1 MPNQRKT
8 LWQDLTQDSAF
19 DVVVVGGGVNGIGTY
34 REMALQGLRVLLVER
49 GDFASGC
56 SAAPS
61 RMIHGG
67 LRYLENGEFD
77 LVRESLRERDALL
90 QNAPHMV
97 HPLPTVIPITSTF
110 SGLFNAGASF
120 LGLSRKPA
128 RRGAVPI
135 KLGLGLYDWVT
146 RKRRLMPKH
155 SFAGPKATRRDWPDL
170 MAEAKYTA
178 TYHDAWIG
186 YPERLCLEMI
196 ADVTAANPRC
206 LALNYADL
214 SRDETGFCVTCQ
226 VTGQKVAVTPK
237 LVVNATGAWL
247 DETVRELGGAKQT
260 PMVEGTKGSHL
271 ILDHPTLHRALNG
284 SMVFFENDDGRVC
297 IVFPF
302 HDRVLAGST
311 DIRVQKPG
319 RVRCEPEEA
328 DYILTSLRGVFPDL
342 TFAVSQIVFSYSG
355 IRPLPQSTQ
364 DFTGRISRGHDIRL
378 LDGAVP
384 QLCMIG
390 GKWTTFRAFAAQV
403 CDQALAILGH
413 TRRSD
418 TLALAIGGGAGF
430 KGQSTR
436 VTQSL
441 RAEHGLS
448 AARATHLL
456 KRYGSAAPK
465 IAAACP
471 PDDRPI
477 ATNTEYSRAELAYL
491 VRREHVLSLSD
502 LALRRTDLAISGV
515 ISDQII
521 TALAEIFATET
532 GLPPDAVAVQR
543 KALMDELQDYHG
555 VSAETLK
562 SRNTE
567 RTAQCA

>member
-1 MPNQRKT
+1 MPDQRST
-8 LWQDLTQDSAF
+8 TWQNLTRDSAF

-34 REMALQGLRVLLVER
+34 RELALQGLRVLLVER
-49 GDFASGC
+49 ADFASGC

-77 LVRESLRERDALL
+77 LVRESLQERDALL
-90 QNAPHMV
+90 LNAPHMV

-110 SGLFNAGASF
+110 SGLFNAAASF
-120 LGLSRKPA
+120 FGLSSKPA

-155 SFAGPKATRRDWPDL
+155 RFAGPRATKREWPDL
-170 MAEAKYTA
+170 MPDVKYTA

-196 ADVTAANPRC
+196 ADVAAANPNC
-206 LALNYADL
+206 CALNYAEL
-214 SRDETGFCVTCQ
+214 AAAPAGFVLTCN
-226 VTGQKVAVTPK
+226 VTGMQMPVRAK
-237 LVVNATGAWL
+237 LVVNSTGAWL
-247 DETVRELGGAKQT
+247 DETVAQIGGVPQT
-260 PMVEGTKGSHL
+260 RMVEGTKGSHL
-271 ILDHPTLHRALNG
+271 ILEHPALHAALKGN
-284 SMVFFENDDGRVC
+284 MVFFENDDGRVC

-319 RVRCEPEEA
+319 RVRCEPEETE
-328 DYILTSLRGVFPDL
+328 YILSSLRGVFPGMMFDP
-342 TFAVSQIVFSYSG
+342 SQIVFSYSG
-355 IRPLPQSTQ
+355 IRPLPQSDQ
-364 DFTGRISRGHDIRL
+364 DFTGRISRGHDIRR
-378 LDGAVP
+378 LDGEVP

-390 GKWTTFRAFAAQV
+390 GKWTTFRAFGAQL
-403 CDQALAILGH
+403 CDQALVILG
-413 TRRSD
+413 RQRLRD
-418 TLALAIGGGAGF
+418 TLDLAIGGGARF
-430 KGQSTR
+430 EAQSR
-436 VTQSL
+436 HILQSL
-441 RAEHGLS
+441 RADYRLT

-456 KRYGSAAPK
+456 QRYGSNAVMVAEACPTDDQP
-465 IAAACP
+465 IAA
-471 PDDRPI
+471 
-477 ATNTEYSRAELAYL
+477 TTEYTKAELAYL
-491 VRREHVLSLSD
+491 IRNEQVVNLSD

-515 ISDQII
+515 LSEQII
-521 TALAEIFATET
+521 AALAEVMEAET
-532 GLPPDAVAVQR
+532 GLPSDAIAAQAKSLVT
-543 KALMDELQDYHG
+543 ELQNYHG